1 MLAEKSQF
9 KVFRFFVL
17 VKEISGINPD
27 FYGYFEKSQL

>member
-17 VKEISGINPD
+17 AEEIAGVNLD
-27 FYGYFEKSQL
+27 FYGCFEKS